1 MKHLAYLPLQCLWF
15 VAASPLFAAP
25 IQNLKFTDV
34 VKDVKVLN
42 VATKQETTAKVG
54 DVLAPPNVI
63 KTGAESSWGE
73 YDFLG
78 GGEQS

>member
-1 MKHLAYLPLQCLWF
+1 MKRPAYLPLLCLWF
-15 VAASPLFAAP
+15 AAAGALSAAP

-54 DVLAPPNVI
+54 DILAPPECDQNRR
-63 KTGAESSWGE
+63 
-73 YDFLG
+73 
-78 GGEQS
+78 